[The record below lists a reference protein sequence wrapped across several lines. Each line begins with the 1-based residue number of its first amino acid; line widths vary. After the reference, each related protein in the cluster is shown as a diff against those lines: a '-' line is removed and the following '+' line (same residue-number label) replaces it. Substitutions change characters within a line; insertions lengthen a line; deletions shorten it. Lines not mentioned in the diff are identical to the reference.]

1 MPAQAE
7 MAPPVRPARQA
18 PLLATLRRIAAMP
31 LRDPFA
37 FTGILIYVLFGL
49 VALFAD
55 QMAPDSPLDILF
67 TKSGKLAA
75 NVPPGAEFW
84 LGTTNLGRDI
94 YGQLIHGTRS
104 ALAVGLSAAIVVAS
118 VGTIVGLIAGYFGGT
133 IDSILMRIADMA
145 LSLPFLPFVIVLT
158 GFLGASTWNIVLAVA
173 LLLWPNSARVIR
185 SQVLTLRERAYVEA
199 ARVTGASHWRILM
212 VHIAPNILPL
222 SFVYAAIAIGWAI
235 VTEASVSFLGFGDS
249 SSVSWGY
256 MLQDAF
262 ASQALSRGQYAWF
275 VPPGVCIILIV
286 VAGFFISRGYEEV
299 FMPKLR
305 RG

>member
-1 MPAQAE
+1 MAE
-7 MAPPVRPARQA
+7 RADPLSARRPWRLPPMARR
-18 PLLATLRRIAAMP
+18 LLTMP

-37 FTGILIYVLFGL
+37 CAGIVIYLLFVL
-49 VALFAD
+49 VALFAGQLATTD
-55 QMAPDSPLDILF
+55 PTEILF
-67 TKSGKLAA
+67 NAAGKVAA
-75 NVPPGAEFW
+75 NMPPSAQYP

-94 YGQLIHGTRS
+94 YAQLVHGTES
-104 ALAVGLSAAIVVAS
+104 ALAIGLSAALIVAS
-118 VGTIVGLIAGYFGGT
+118 VGTVVGLVAGYFGGWA
-133 IDSILMRIADMA
+133 DALLMRIADMA

-158 GFLGASTWNIVLAVA
+158 GFLGASTTNIVAAVA

-185 SQVLTLRERAYVEA
+185 SQVLSLRERAYVEA
-199 ARVTGASHWRILM
+199 ARVTGASAWRILF

-235 VTEASVSFLGFGDS
+235 TTEASVSFLGFGDPDN
-249 SSVSWGY
+249 VSWGT

-299 FMPKLR
+299 FMPRLR
-305 RG
+305 GR

>member
-1 MPAQAE
+1 MADRAELAPPMPAAGN
-7 MAPPVRPARQA
+7 PLW
-18 PLLATLRRIAAMP
+18 PLLRRLAAMP

-37 FTGILIYVLFGL
+37 FAGIAIYVFFLL
-49 VALFAD
+49 VAIFAD
-55 QMAPDSPLDILF
+55 QLAPAPPLEILF

-94 YGQLIHGTRS
+94 YAELIHGTRS

-133 IDSILMRIADMA
+133 VDSILMRIADMA

-158 GFLGASTWNIVLAVA
+158 GFMGASTGNIVLAVA
-173 LLLWPNSARVIR
+173 VLLWPNSARVIR
-185 SQVLTLRERAYVEA
+185 SQVLTVRERAYVEA
-199 ARVTGASHWRILM
+199 ARVTGASPWRILF
-212 VHIAPNILPL
+212 VHIAPNVLPL
-222 SFVYAAIAIGWAI
+222 GFVYAAIAIGWAI

-249 SSVSWGY
+249 SSISWGY

-262 ASQALSRGQYAWF
+262 SSQALSRGQYAWF

-299 FMPKLR
+299 FMPRLR
-305 RG
+305 GR

>member
-1 MPAQAE
+1 MAE
-7 MAPPVRPARQA
+7 RAEPLAPERPLR
-18 PLLATLRRIAAMP
+18 PLLALAQRMASMP

-37 FTGILIYVLFGL
+37 FAGLLIYVLFVL

-55 QMAPDSPLDILF
+55 GLAPVDPMEILF
-67 TKSGKLAA
+67 TKTGKVAA
-75 NVPPGAEFW
+75 NLPPGADFL

-94 YGQLIHGTRS
+94 FAQLVHGTRS
-104 ALAVGLSAAIVVAS
+104 ALAVGLSAAIIVAT
-118 VGTIVGLIAGYFGGT
+118 VGTVVGLVAGYFGGG
-133 IDSILMRIADMA
+133 IDSFLMRIADMA

-158 GFLGASTWNIVLAVA
+158 GFLGGDTSVIVLAVA
-173 LLLWPNSARVIR
+173 MLLWPNSARVIR

-199 ARVTGASHWRILM
+199 ARVTGASSWRILF

-235 VTEASVSFLGFGDS
+235 ITEASVSFLGFGDGTA
-249 SSVSWGY
+249 VSWGM

-262 ASQALSRGQYAWF
+262 SSQALSRGQYAWF
-275 VPPGVCIILIV
+275 VPPGVCIILVV

-299 FMPKLR
+299 FMPRLR
-305 RG
+305 R

>member
-1 MPAQAE
+1 MVE
-7 MAPPVRPARQA
+7 RTEPVVPARSNW
-18 PLLATLRRIAAMP
+18 PLLPVLRRMAAMP

-37 FTGILIYVLFGL
+37 FTGLLIYVLFVL

-55 QMAPDSPLDILF
+55 HLAPLDPLEILF
-67 TKSGKLAA
+67 TKTGKLAA
-75 NVPPGAEFW
+75 NVAPSADFP

-94 YGQLIHGTRS
+94 YAQLVHGTRS
-104 ALAVGLSAAIVVAS
+104 ALAVGLSAAIIVAT
-118 VGTIVGLIAGYFGGT
+118 VGTVVGLVAGYFGGAA
-133 IDSILMRIADMA
+133 DAVLMRIADMA

-158 GFLGASTWNIVLAVA
+158 GFLGASTSNIVLAVA

-199 ARVTGASHWRILM
+199 ARVTGASSWRILF

-235 VTEASVSFLGFGDS
+235 ITEA
-249 SSVSWGY
+249 
-256 MLQDAF
+256 
-262 ASQALSRGQYAWF
+262 
-275 VPPGVCIILIV
+275 GVCIILVV

-299 FMPKLR
+299 FMPRLR
-305 RG
+305 GR